1 MVQLSD
7 AVTRRSNFCQSRLWT
22 FALLASATAVLVAC
36 GSETSG
42 NQDSARLTDTPDTVR
57 VDVPEL
63 VIGESASPDDDFMF
77 PLAAGVDRT
86 GNVYVF
92 DAQTLDL
99 RRFSSTGSAA
109 YLIAK
114 RGGGP
119 GELTNPTSF
128 LFDSVSVG
136 VWEGRAGRYTVLST
150 TGEVID
156 EVNLGIVAPTR
167 VTTVLQSTSAG
178 EFFLANIS
186 EVPPHPDSIRGK
198 DRVVF
203 LRVSSGAPAYDTLYS
218 YERPAASLSFHG
230 GRTRA
235 VDPGP
240 RYGPVVLFD
249 AEDPGFV
256 RLDRPTPDRHG
267 AADFTLQRIALNGTL
282 LNHVRYTT
290 SATAIPD
297 HMRDSL
303 AAIVDGLP
311 LEIPESAPLQA
322 SWPAYYPPIAG
333 MLLSK
338 HDDGRIWLELPP
350 SDPEGGSTWI
360 ILDRALQPLL
370 HVRLPRR
377 LQYPIAAGPY
387 IAGTVE
393 REDGTRVIHTYR
405 VPGSPS
411 SEARN

>member
-1 MVQLSD
+1 M
-7 AVTRRSNFCQSRLWT
+7 TRRSNLYQSWLWP
-22 FALLASATAVLVAC
+22 FAVVASATAVLVAC

-42 NQDSARLTDTPDTVR
+42 NQNTARLTDTPDTAQ
-57 VDVPEL
+57 VDLPVL

-77 PLAAGVDRT
+77 PLAAGVDSN

-92 DAQTLDL
+92 DAQTLEL
-99 RRFSSTGSAA
+99 RRFSSTGASA
-109 YLIAK
+109 LIAK

-136 VWEGRAGRYTVLST
+136 VWEGRAGRYTMLSM
-150 TGEVID
+150 TGQVID
-156 EVNLGIVAPTR
+156 EVNLGIVAPPR
-167 VTTVLQSTSAG
+167 VTTVLQSASAG
-178 EFFLANIS
+178 EFILANIS
-186 EVPPHPDSIRGK
+186 EVTPHPDSIRGK
-198 DRVVF
+198 DRIVF

-230 GRTRA
+230 GRAR
-235 VDPGP
+235 VIDPGP
-240 RYGPVVLFD
+240 RYGPIVLFD

-256 RLDRPTPDRHG
+256 RLDRPTPDRRG
-267 AADFTLQRIALNGTL
+267 VAEFTLQRIAVNGTL
-282 LNHVRYTT
+282 LNHVRYST
-290 SATAIPD
+290 SATAIPE
-297 HMRDSL
+297 HVRDSL

-311 LEIPESAPLQA
+311 PEISGSAPLQA
-322 SWPAYYPPIAG
+322 SWPAYYPPVAG

-338 HDDGRIWLELPP
+338 HGDGRIWLELPP
-350 SDPEGGSTWI
+350 SDQEVGSSWI
-360 ILDRALQPLL
+360 ILDRTLRPLL

-393 REDGTRVIHTYR
+393 GEDGTRVIYTFR
-405 VPGSPS
+405 VPGSPA
-411 SEARN
+411 SEAGN